1 VVLEAKARGACA
13 LTWWGGWHY
22 SIGMSTPQVLSTART
37 HLRPFELTDAD
48 AAFAWFSDPEVMR
61 YIPSP
66 PDATVHQ
73 TEERIGRYMEHGRNH
88 GFSKWIVLDEKTGAP
103 IGDAGFYTIPGS
115 NRVELGYRLARKEW
129 GKGLATE
136 IAARWLEVA
145 DEWYGFRELF
155 AFAHPEN
162 KPSLHVM
169 EKLGFRY
176 SHTEKIYGMDA
187 PLYRLLLAPAAGETA
202 PRSASSISPAM
213 STTLQALHI
222 PEGSGANFNLLGLS
236 TTIKVT
242 AAQSG
247 GAYVLYEQIVLPG
260 MGVPPHV
267 HTRED
272 EVFFVLDGEVEFLAG
287 DQSVIAKAGD
297 VLHAPRGVPHAY
309 KGVGEVPAKIRFLVS
324 PGEIEGMFAQLASWP
339 SDVPPDLAKLGD
351 LCAKFGISF
360 V

>member
-1 VVLEAKARGACA
+1 M
-13 LTWWGGWHY
+13 
-22 SIGMSTPQVLSTART
+22 GMPTPQVLSTART

-61 YIPSP
+61 YIPSA
-66 PDATVHQ
+66 PDATVRQ
-73 TEERIGRYMEHGRNH
+73 TEERITRYMEHGREH
-88 GFSKWIVLDEKTGAP
+88 GFSKWIILDENTGAP

-115 NRVELGYRLARKEW
+115 DRVELGYRLARKEW

-145 DEWYGFRELF
+145 PEWYGFREVF

-162 KPSLHVM
+162 KSSLHVM

-176 SHTEKIYGMDA
+176 SHMEKIYGMDS
-187 PLYRLLLAPAAGETA
+187 PLYRLLLTPQSGGQAPASSTFIS
-202 PRSASSISPAM
+202 PTMSSI
-213 STTLQALHI
+213 LQALHI
-222 PEGSGANFNLLGLS
+222 PDGSGATFNILGIP
-236 TTIKVT
+236 TTVKVT

-247 GAYVLYEQIVLPG
+247 GAYVLYEQIVPPG
-260 MGVPPHV
+260 LGVPPHV

-272 EVFFVLDGEVEFLAG
+272 EIFFVQDGEVEFLAG
-287 DQSVIAKAGD
+287 DQVVVARAGD
-297 VLHAPRGVPHAY
+297 VVHAPRNVPHAY
-309 KGVGEVPAKIRFLVS
+309 KTLGNVPARIRFLAL
-324 PGEIEGMFAQLASWP
+324 PGEIEDMFAQLASWP
-339 SDVPPDLAKLGD
+339 ADEPPDLGKLGE